1 MTLNR
6 EEIEAAFV
14 DMDEPDVL
22 LMDGFDKAFIGYS
35 QRNNNEPL
43 LAVYS
48 RSLMIDVLVE
58 RDGMTSEEAMEYIDF
73 NCVGAWVGENTP
85 IIVMPLEILR

>member
-1 MTLNR
+1 MTATR

-22 LMDGFDKAFIGYS
+22 LMDGFDEAFIGYS

-48 RSLMIDVLVE
+48 WSLMVDVLVE
-58 RDGMTSEEAMEYIDF
+58 RDGMTSEEAAEYVDF
-73 NCVGAWVGENTP
+73 NCVGAWVGDRTP
-85 IIVMPLEILR
+85 IIVMLLK